1 MIQTPGKKKVATAPT
16 VTTSNESAT
25 HDDSFVNTLPRSIRF
40 LEMTPAMSA
49 ARVLNTTI
57 PIDFEHVRAE
67 ETLRQD
73 MMTHLRAWSIA
84 TLHHRIHT
92 QSDAIRFRHAY
103 TGTYRE
109 VA

>member
-1 MIQTPGKKKVATAPT
+1 MQTLEKQKAAAIAVAAARDYEPT
-16 VTTSNESAT
+16 YQQDRPTTLT
-25 HDDSFVNTLPRSIRF
+25 RYPH

-67 ETLRQD
+67 ETLRQY
-73 MMTHLRAWSIA
+73 MMSHLRAWSIA

-103 TGTYRE
+103 TGEYRE